1 GRYAVIAKPDG
12 SYEMRLVR
20 VGPSDLKVVQVA
32 DGLKEGDRVVSL
44 GAILAAKPE
53 IAPKLV
59 IADDMKRGAAVSR
72 ATEGGQLATPAGS
85 PAKPKP
91 QQQAKTT
98 KP

>member
-1 GRYAVIAKPDG
+1 
-12 SYEMRLVR
+12 MRLVR
-20 VGPSDLKVVQVA
+20 VGPSDLKVVQIT
-32 DGLKEGDRVVSL
+32 DGLKEGDKVVSL

-53 IAPKLV
+53 IAPKLA
-59 IADDMKRGAAVSR
+59 IADEMKRGAAVSR

-85 PAKPKP
+85 PAKKSAKP